1 MSHWPGEQYM
11 SVVYFGLT
19 ISREMYNDLTDKK
32 CRRTVNRNKPYLCG
46 LLSLVGPT
54 SAPGSTAIKTGILKV
69 FNPSTVHL
77 SIVSVASGCLPY
89 YDVGITQKL
98 LAKVRT
104 ITAIQRLAPSRSI
117 DYSSPQFHHGSSLAI
132 APPVFRSKP
141 KVTIMEY
148 SLLPNMTCNLP
159 HT

>member
-1 MSHWPGEQYM
+1 MSIGT
-11 SVVYFGLT
+11 SL
-19 ISREMYNDLTDKK
+19 
-32 CRRTVNRNKPYLCG
+32 PYLCG
-46 LLSLVGPT
+46 LLSLGMDEFVTRGMMGQGPT
-54 SAPGSTAIKTGILKV
+54 SAPGSTAIKTGILKG

-89 YDVGITQKL
+89 YDVGVTQKL
-98 LAKVRT
+98 LAKFRT
-104 ITAIQRLAPSRSI
+104 LTAIQRLAPSRSI